1 MLDTQ
6 NMASPWPL
14 KDEFIS
20 SSDRDRDKAP
30 WHRLENLPT
39 PFAEQYARLS
49 QPWLPGFWI
58 RFPYRGLGMWLL
70 ALLGTIAA
78 VMILVYSDGVPID
91 HWDERIQ
98 PTVWLALSSALSG
111 AFLAC
116 AFTEGAAISYWR
128 AAGKPV
134 TLQQLQAVYGSST
147 GIIQAALNL
156 FTWKS
161 KTLGMASIL
170 MTLSVLRGPLMQRAS
185 STTNHYR
192 AQQGTVNFHIARELP
207 ENYACIMTGRTHS
220 TSLLTKNFSD
230 VAQNYSRRSDMAVF
244 DTSCT
249 NCTTAVEGFGF
260 DVNCTDTTRDF
271 NLTIGMDRAS
281 MLRAMDGAYFFQVNV
296 TEYSDWGVNDL
307 ANGSFLRYTTLY
319 KDTDKCSGKVKIQTC
334 DLHAGIA
341 KFPVRMDGKTVEL
354 QGTWKDDKFI
364 KRKYMLP
371 ADMVMPGSG
380 NILGGFSMIAKS
392 LYESQASMRFTGAT
406 GYDVSSTGLP
416 ATQYLTM
423 NGTTPGC
430 GDRWDN
436 PMEDIIEL
444 TRDIGFRA
452 SLQYAKYNTTDK
464 QKVQYDSGTTT
475 LVYVTNYEKM
485 WIAIAVSL
493 VGIFAVLPTFWGWWE
508 LGRDVSLNPLEIAN
522 AFGTVGQESHIM
534 RNVDPN
540 QNVGGIVNAVNDIG
554 PTIYPPRPSPL
565 RLPGFELSPS
575 PVSRRESHHGRSVSP
590 NISPHWVSIE
600 TPNATTPPLE
610 QLQSIGTLEGLNN
623 NGQCHRIDPCI
634 NAIIDKGF
642 FQSDGQWT
650 CYRRN
655 YFSVICS
662 YSLFPQEPESHIQ
675 LALPGSPEPLRVHG
689 FAMTITAVVAG
700 DIGQNIELVQHTPK
714 RDKGPIMKPVVV
726 KLSAKTSTQSQ
737 RQQLIAAEHTFER
750 VQFKQAT
757 MNNGKRRAQQQY
769 HQLVVSL
776 LADVGEH
783 DADRF
788 VKVAERRSVRLVVRG
803 RSPGHYQNLARPSV
817 GSMVGLPAAGSDIA
831 SEQGSQNSAAAASGV
846 MFRETQIQSVTS
858 SEYTQEK
865 VSRELEEK
873 KQVRGQ
879 DITIPPSA
887 RKPGLQIKTEEEV
900 VVRQES
906 PDSYQPITPQLK
918 LLEGQKYGDIMACE
932 ESSSSAGMTEETAI
946 SDRDE
951 KDVYDTWIEDKK
963 QSVIDAVM
971 RSLCKWLDSRLVYV
985 RGMTSSQA
993 ETSGSS
999 STNADSGDHTQPS
1012 RGKGDNHSHP
1022 PKRRRTDPSD
1032 GDDEDGEE
1040 GVREAK
1046 LAQRR
1051 HADEPPRFACPY
1063 FKRDPGKYCREA
1075 TCVGPGWVEI
1085 HRVKRGHLYRRH
1097 ALPPQCPRCWQD
1109 FKTEQLRDV
1118 HLQADPPCQK
1128 KTNETNLD
1136 GFTKT
1141 QEKQLKSRKKSE
1153 MEMTGA
1159 GKWREM
1165 YQILFP
1171 DDDPTTIPDPCPS
1184 DSHTP
1189 AAFATFARREFPRF
1203 VRRELEVLFQS
1214 EFQDVEERI
1223 RPRVQDI
1230 VLNLQPRLIA
1240 LYEQSAGEVGGRTAL
1255 TAEISTPLADKDAQ
1269 GAQGREVSSPL
1280 VPNPLADNSPS
1291 TSWPPN
1297 QIWETPSF
1305 DFGIDWDL
1313 LSEDLFNY
1321 PLHGQFAVPQ
1331 LEKFTRGDLQVV
1343 GRRQPT
1349 IGQA

>member
-20 SSDRDRDKAP
+20 NSDRDRDKAP

-78 VMILVYSDGVPID
+78 VMILVYSDGVPVD

-98 PTVWLALSSALSG
+98 PTVWLALTSALSG

-134 TLQQLQAVYGSST
+134 T
-147 GIIQAALNL
+147 
-156 FTWKS
+156 S
-161 KTLGMASIL
+161 KTLGLASIL

-185 STTNHYR
+185 STTNHYQ
-192 AQQGTVNFHIARELP
+192 AQQGIMNFHIARELP

-260 DVNCTDTTRDF
+260 DVNCTETTREF
-271 NLTIGMDRAS
+271 NLTIGTDRAS

-319 KDTDKCSGKVKIQTC
+319 KDTDKCSGKAKIQTC

-364 KRKYMLP
+364 ERKYMLP
-371 ADMVMPGSG
+371 ADMVMSGSG

-392 LYESQASMRFTGAT
+392 LYESEASMRFTGAT

-464 QKVQYDSGTTT
+464 QKVEYDSGTTT

-493 VGIFAVLPTFWGWWE
+493 IGIFAVLPTFWGWWE

-554 PTIYPPRPSPL
+554 PVRY
-565 RLPGFELSPS
+565 GAWEM
-575 PVSRRESHHGRSVSP
+575 
-590 NISPHWVSIE
+590 
-600 TPNATTPPLE
+600 
-610 QLQSIGTLEGLNN
+610 
-623 NGQCHRIDPCI
+623 
-634 NAIIDKGF
+634 
-642 FQSDGQWT
+642 SDGVV
-650 CYRRN
+650 RLG
-655 YFSVICS
+655 
-662 YSLFPQEPESHIQ
+662 LFPQEPESHIQ

-700 DIGQNIELVQHTPK
+700 DIGHNIELVQHTPK
-714 RDKGPIMKPVVV
+714 RDKGPIMKPVAV

-788 VKVAERRSVRLVVRG
+788 VKVAERRSVGLVVRG

-831 SEQGSQNSAAAASGV
+831 SEQGSQNSAAAATSSG
-846 MFRETQIQSVTS
+846 MFRKSQTQSVTS
-858 SEYTQEK
+858 PQDTPEK
-865 VSRELEEK
+865 FPRELKEK
-873 KQVRGQ
+873 KKARGQ

-887 RKPGLQIKTEEEV
+887 RKPGLRIKTEEEV
-900 VVRQES
+900 VVKQES
-906 PDSYQPITPQLK
+906 PDSYQPVTPQLK
-918 LLEGQKYGDIMACE
+918 PLQGQESRDILDCE
-932 ESSSSAGMTEETAI
+932 ESSSSAGTTEETTI
-946 SDRDE
+946 SDRGE
-951 KDVYDTWIEDKK
+951 EDVYDMWIEDKK
-963 QSVIDAVM
+963 QSVINAMM

-985 RGMTSSQA
+985 RGMTSNQA

-999 STNADSGDHTQPS
+999 SRNADSCDHTEPS
-1012 RGKGDNHSHP
+1012 RGKGENHSHP

-1040 GVREAK
+1040 GVRKAK
-1046 LAQRR
+1046 LAERR
-1051 HADEPPRFACPY
+1051 NANEPLRFACPY

-1075 TCVGPGWVEI
+1075 TCVGPGWIEI
-1085 HRVKRGHLYRRH
+1085 HRVKRH

-1118 HLQADPPCQK
+1118 HLQTDPPCQK
-1128 KTNETNLD
+1128 KTNESNLD

-1153 MEMTGA
+1153 MKMTDA

-1171 DDDPTTIPDPCPS
+1171 DDDPATIPDPYHEEMSAMVNTGPS

-1269 GAQGREVSSPL
+1269 GAQGREVLSPL

-1291 TSWPPN
+1291 TSWLPN
-1297 QIWETPSF
+1297 QISETPSF
-1305 DFGIDWDL
+1305 DLGIDWDL
-1313 LSEDLFNY
+1313 LPEGLFNY
-1321 PLHGQFAVPQ
+1321 PLHGQFVVPQ
-1331 LEKFTRGDLQVV
+1331 LEKLTQDDLQVV